1 MNLISGA
8 KAAFSQRFQ
17 DQFVILLV
25 LIYEKRIVSRNFL
38 FGDLTL
44 DIIFV
49 ILEEAIF

>member
-1 MNLISGA
+1 VLSGA

-17 DQFVILLV
+17 DQFFPLLE
-25 LIYEKRIVSRNFL
+25 LIYEKRIVSRNVL

-44 DIIFV
+44 DIFFF